1 MDPWSLPK
9 ARPISCNDS
18 PAFQR
23 RHMSTRCSAESL
35 FRFPCAINT
44 TFRKMIPMRWCCID
58 QLSRHDIAGTT
69 GSESK
74 EIRERPRFRDTISRT
89 VPFPDRQLRTL
100 MTRTEI
106 LQRLQTIK
114 EKGTQALRL
123 LESKP
128 LSVDTQTEIRSLA
141 QWIKRRAAQRIQPHV
156 ARASAKDDVGVRT
169 QRLFTRDRR
178 KLEEKWHQPVED
190 RRTPRSKMAGTAR
203 GRGL

>member
-1 MDPWSLPK
+1 
-9 ARPISCNDS
+9 
-18 PAFQR
+18 
-23 RHMSTRCSAESL
+23 
-35 FRFPCAINT
+35 
-44 TFRKMIPMRWCCID
+44 
-58 QLSRHDIAGTT
+58 
-69 GSESK
+69 
-74 EIRERPRFRDTISRT
+74 
-89 VPFPDRQLRTL
+89 

-141 QWIKRRAAQRIQPHV
+141 QWIKEELHNEYNRMLPERAQKTMSVFELSVYSPH
-156 ARASAKDDVGVRT
+156 
-169 QRLFTRDRR
+169 DRR
-178 KLEEKWHQPVED
+178 NLEEKWHQPVED